1 MGAMFSL
8 RSFAGAFGRRRQ
20 HYPGEEPDRRLSE
33 ALHAELKRLFPS
45 PEEAREPVSS
55 DRRVAQDLSRALTA
69 RLSFHREG
77 LLSNKANNGSLSF
90 NLAWMIPVGSAIVT
104 SIIALPRY
112 DFPFIAKYQAFV
124 GLALTIVTVFNSVLR
139 PTEKVIAATH
149 MLVQLHDWEINL
161 IDDLSKANPNQL
173 NEIMKLL
180 VSKDKELSKFGIE
193 AADRLLPQM
202 PQAGR
207 PEGNG
212 SGTGSG

>member
-1 MGAMFSL
+1 
-8 RSFAGAFGRRRQ
+8 
-20 HYPGEEPDRRLSE
+20 
-33 ALHAELKRLFPS
+33 
-45 PEEAREPVSS
+45 
-55 DRRVAQDLSRALTA
+55 
-69 RLSFHREG
+69 
-77 LLSNKANNGSLSF
+77 
-90 NLAWMIPVGSAIVT
+90 
-104 SIIALPRY
+104 
-112 DFPFIAKYQAFV
+112 
-124 GLALTIVTVFNSVLR
+124 
-139 PTEKVIAATH
+139 